1 MIIREGL
8 MRTDSTL
15 NQNKKSYQDSPY
27 VIIFFNLADYYH
39 DVSELNRLIAK
50 AETDLENALEHKQFL
65 TSPSNN
71 KVVDYR
77 RIQELVLRIKK
88 LKGTYCQD
96 YEKYER
102 TAQDIWKYVEK
113 YEAEVEYTSKIR
125 GIY

>member
-1 MIIREGL
+1 M
-8 MRTDSTL
+8 
-15 NQNKKSYQDSPY
+15 
-27 VIIFFNLADYYH
+27 
-39 DVSELNRLIAK
+39 IAK